1 MYNNVLLTQLS
12 RRIHKTAVNH
22 GFWPPEGRNFGEM
35 IALIHSEL
43 SEALEAHR
51 DDDAPYWLEHEGMC
65 PLFFETADDGEVC
78 NCNPK
83 PEGAGVELADAL
95 IRILDTFN
103 HPSLKDV
110 DIDDVVSKKML
121 YNESRPYKHGRQY

>member
-12 RRIHKTAVNH
+12 RRIHKTSVDH

-51 DDDAPYWLEHEGMC
+51 DDDAPYWEKHEDRC
-65 PLFFETADDGEVC
+65 ALFNSAGTATGC
-78 NCNPK
+78 TCNPK